1 MPTVTKS
8 TSRSASTDARNHVRT
23 IARAWFLALALST
36 ALAPATAR
44 AETSETRACIDA
56 ATRGQKLRD
65 AGKLRAA
72 RDAFLACAAS
82 ECPSLVRQDCSS
94 WLAEVA
100 AETPSVVLGAR
111 DASGRDLTRVR
122 AFANDVLLAQ
132 ALDGRTYP
140 LDPGPYRFRFERDG
154 EPPAF
159 VELVLR
165 TSESAR
171 HVVVTFPPTRAEID
185 AAAAPSSEPRP
196 LAGSTSARAVALTAL
211 GGGAL
216 VGAVGVVVFGLRA
229 RGDVTDLRGSC
240 SPACN
245 DEQERALHA
254 DILLANVSL
263 GVGIASIAALVAVA
277 VWPRAST
284 RSATGTR
291 GSVTLAPAPAGIGG
305 SLRVSF

>member
-8 TSRSASTDARNHVRT
+8 TSRSAFTDARQH
-23 IARAWFLALALST
+23 ARAVARASALALAVMLT
-36 ALAPATAR
+36 PATVR
-44 AETSETRACIDA
+44 AQTDETRACIDA

-72 RDAFLACAAS
+72 RDAFLACAATA
-82 ECPSLVRQDCSS
+82 CPSLVRQDCSS
-94 WLAEVA
+94 WVAEVV

-122 AFANDVLLAQ
+122 AFANDALLAS

-140 LDPGPYRFRFERDG
+140 LDPGAYRFRFEREG
-154 EPPAF
+154 GPSAF
-159 VELVLR
+159 VDVVLR

-171 HVVVTFPPTRAEID
+171 HVVVTFPPTPGEAT
-185 AAAAPSSEPRP
+185 AAAVPTSGPRP
-196 LAGSTSARAVALTAL
+196 LAGPTSARAVAITAL

-216 VGAVGVVVFGLRA
+216 VGAVGVVIFGLRA
-229 RGDVTDLRGSC
+229 RGDVSDLRASC

-245 DEQERALHA
+245 DDQERALHT
-254 DILLANVSL
+254 DIFLANLSL
-263 GVGIASIAALVAVA
+263 GVGIASLTALVAVA
-277 VWPRAST
+277 VWPRATT
-284 RSATGTR
+284 RTATGTR
-291 GSVTLAPAPAGIGG
+291 ASMTLTPAPAGMGG